1 MTEVGES
8 KDAGAPATREPESAR
23 KGIAG
28 WITGVFMD
36 PSGTFSNIAESL
48 ERPHPTD
55 PSKTKDMSKWW
66 LPVVLFIVVTAAIT
80 LYTYPT
86 FVAPMQADAVR
97 EQVMERGGSEADVEM
112 ALKMAAGPVALVIG
126 IVVMVIFVA
135 IFFFVAAAIAH
146 GMMKMLGGKGRY
158 RHARTVMG
166 WTMLITALGS
176 LVKLPIMIA
185 KKSVIVETGP
195 SLFFKDL
202 EPSQTL
208 FKFLSNFDIFTIWA
222 MVVTVVA
229 LAVVYRTSRD
239 KAAIAVAV
247 LWILQI
253 LLITYVVPGGMGAG
267 M

>member
-1 MTEVGES
+1 MAELNES
-8 KDAGAPATREPESAR
+8 RDAATPAPAQPEAAR
-23 KGIAG
+23 SGIAG

-36 PSGTFSNIAESL
+36 PGTTFQGIADSV

-55 PSKTKDMSKWW
+55 PAKTKDMSKWW

-80 LYTYPT
+80 LYSYPT

-112 ALKMAAGPVALVIG
+112 ALKMSTGPVALVIG
-126 IVVMVIFVA
+126 IVVMIILVGV
-135 IFFFVAAAIAH
+135 FFFVAAAIAH
-146 GMMKMLGGKGRY
+146 GVMKMLGGKGRY
-158 RHARTVMG
+158 RHARAVMG
-166 WTMLITALGS
+166 WTMLIAALGS

-185 KKSVIVETGP
+185 KKSAIVETGP

-202 EPSQTL
+202 EPSDTL
-208 FKFLSNFDIFTIWA
+208 FKFLANFDIFTIWA

-229 LAVVYRTSRD
+229 LAVVYRTSYG
-239 KAAIAVAV
+239 KSAIAVAV